1 MGTLSERVNLI
12 KPSATM
18 SLNRKVKEMKAKGI
32 NVINFTVGEP
42 DFDTPEI
49 IKEYAN
55 KAIKDG
61 FTKYT
66 EEKGIKELREAICEK
81 LEKENNLKYGPEE
94 IVVSNGAKHS
104 LFNIF
109 LAILNP
115 GDEVIIPVP
124 YWVSYPAMVL
134 LAGGIPV
141 FCRYNEKFKID
152 IEHLKECITPKTK
165 AIILNSPS
173 NPTGIVYEKKELEE
187 IGEIILKNQILCIS
201 DEVYEKIIFE
211 KEHISIASLSQ
222 ELKERTIVV
231 NGVSKTFAMTGW
243 RIGYL
248 ACRKEIAD
256 AISKIQGQTTSAPS
270 SISQKAAY
278 SGIKEGEKLYKGM
291 VKEFKKRRNY
301 IVENLSKEISYPFP
315 SGAFYIFFNF
325 KNIPSKIFAEKLLE
339 EKLVA
344 IVPGDDFGVE
354 TYSRISYAISIE
366 NLKDGIE
373 RINEFIEKWEEK

>member
-1 MGTLSERVNLI
+1 MKILSERVDLI

-18 SLNRKVKEMKAKGI
+18 SLNRKVKEMKAKRI
-32 NVINFTVGEP
+32 DVINFTVGEP
-42 DFDTPEI
+42 DFDTPEE
-49 IKEYAN
+49 IKEYAC

-81 LEKENNLKYGPEE
+81 LERENNLKYDPEE

-134 LAGGIPV
+134 LAGGVPV
-141 FCRYNEKFKID
+141 FCKYNEKFKID
-152 IEHLKECITPKTK
+152 IEYLKECITKKTK

-173 NPTGIVYEKKELEE
+173 NPTGIVYEKDELEK
-187 IGEIILKNQILCIS
+187 IAEIIIQNNLLCVS

-211 KEHISIASLSQ
+211 KTHISIASLS
-222 ELKERTIVV
+222 EEIKEKTIVV

-243 RIGYL
+243 RIGYV
-248 ACRKEIAD
+248 ACKREIAD
-256 AISKIQGQTTSAPS
+256 AIGKIQGQTTSAPS

-278 SGIKEGEKLYKGM
+278 LGIKEGGKLYKNM
-291 VKEFKKRRNY
+291 VEEFKKRRNY
-301 IVENLSKEISYPFP
+301 IVENISKEITYPFP
-315 SGAFYIFFNF
+315 EGAFYLFFNF
-325 KNIPSKIFAEKLLE
+325 KNFPSRDFAEKLLE

-344 IVPGDDFGVE
+344 IVPGDDFGVD
-354 TYSRISYAISIE
+354 TYSRISYATSME
-366 NLKDGIE
+366 NLKEGIK
-373 RINEFIEKWEEK
+373 RINEFVKEIGQ